1 MHTNIHPSPHPLFVL
16 LLWKPW
22 LIHVPRPCK
31 ITSYL
36 RCPRTV
42 EGIFF
47 LLSNKRT
54 KGLSRHVFTEDT
66 QMANKHIKRYSTSQI
81 IRWILQ
87 YTKQFT
93 DIRTATIN
101 KWKISI
107 VGKEIEKLEPMCVA
121 DGMYN
126 GVSTAGVVW
135 KLLKELKNFQGSSG
149 ETDTNRPM
157 DMEGGEEGE
166 GEMYGESNRNLQYRM

>member
-1 MHTNIHPSPHPLFVL
+1 
-16 LLWKPW
+16 
-22 LIHVPRPCK
+22 
-31 ITSYL
+31 
-36 RCPRTV
+36 
-42 EGIFF
+42 
-47 LLSNKRT
+47 
-54 KGLSRHVFTEDT
+54 
-66 QMANKHIKRYSTSQI
+66 
-81 IRWILQ
+81 
-87 YTKQFT
+87 
-93 DIRTATIN
+93 
-101 KWKISI
+101 
-107 VGKEIEKLEPMCVA
+107 MCVA